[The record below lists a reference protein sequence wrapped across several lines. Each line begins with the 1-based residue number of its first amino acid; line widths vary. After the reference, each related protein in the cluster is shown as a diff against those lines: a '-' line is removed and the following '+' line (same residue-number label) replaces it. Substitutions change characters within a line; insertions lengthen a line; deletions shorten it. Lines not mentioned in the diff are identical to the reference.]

1 VSKRSVQVRDTYG
14 VQIEPGTSILL
25 LLLLLLLLLAAVAA
39 LDETWA

>member
-1 VSKRSVQVRDTYG
+1 VSKRSVQVRDSYG
-14 VQIEPGTSILL
+14 VEIEPGTSI